1 MAAFLLSWNPAKYPW
16 DDLRKNIERV
26 RRKGFV
32 SGRWSCGNRTDL
44 PKGSEFFLI
53 RLGPALKGIVGR
65 GVTASD
71 PFEDKH
77 WDPEK
82 RRQKIKALYVKVRFT
97 DLNETPVIP
106 WEELQQLP
114 LSRFKWSRDA
124 SGAALPEV
132 LVEELDRRWMARK
145 TQHEVAAPA
154 GAGLDIL
161 SSHPFADQLTQ
172 ELAILGREDL
182 SPTEKESLIRAR
194 RGHGRYR
201 QDLEKVEIACR
212 LTGLI
217 DRRHLRASH
226 IKPWS
231 VSNDDEKLDPNNGL
245 LLSPHIDHL
254 FDRGYISFTDKGEL
268 LVSKFLNPVVLSD
281 WGLTASIKPKPFSVK
296 QRVYLDYHR
305 KHVFENHGRAKEP
318 DEREASD
325 APHPSGDIVLREIVR
340 GSG

>member
-16 DDLRKNIERV
+16 GDLREQIERV

-124 SGAALPEV
+124 SGVALPEV

-145 TQHEVAAPA
+145 AQREVAAPT
-154 GAGLDIL
+154 GAGPDIL
-161 SSHPFADQLTQ
+161 PSHPFAD
-172 ELAILGREDL
+172 ELAEESVILGREDL

-201 QDLEKVEIACR
+201 QDLEKVEIGCR

-245 LLSPHIDHL
+245 LLSPHIHHL

-281 WGLTASIKPKPFSVK
+281 WGLTASVKPKPFSAK
-296 QRVYLDYHR
+296 QLVYLDYHR

-318 DEREASD
+318 DEREASE

>member
-65 GVTASD
+65 GATASG

-97 DLNETPVIP
+97 DLNETPIIP

-114 LSRFKWSRDA
+114 LSRFKWSVYA
-124 SGAALPEV
+124 SGVALPEV
-132 LVEELDRRWMARK
+132 IVEELDRRWMARK
-145 TQHEVAAPA
+145 TQREVATPA
-154 GAGLDIL
+154 GTGLDIL
-161 SSHPFADQLTQ
+161 SSHPFADKLTQ
-172 ELAILGREDL
+172 ELAILGRGDL

-194 RGHGRYR
+194 RGQGQYR
-201 QDLEKVEIACR
+201 QDLERVEIGCR
-212 LTGLI
+212 LTGII

-226 IKPWS
+226 IKP
-231 VSNDDEKLDPNNGL
+231 
-245 LLSPHIDHL
+245 
-254 FDRGYISFTDKGEL
+254 
-268 LVSKFLNPVVLSD
+268 
-281 WGLTASIKPKPFSVK
+281 
-296 QRVYLDYHR
+296 
-305 KHVFENHGRAKEP
+305 
-318 DEREASD
+318 
-325 APHPSGDIVLREIVR
+325 
-340 GSG
+340 